1 MYLANAWENH
11 MLLKLKHGRA
21 ILPELLWKAD
31 LASVMGG
38 QGLCGPVPLA
48 DTGAALPRRAGQ
60 PWGPTESSDA
70 VCIFFPTYRQVLS
83 FSLWVFYI

>member
-11 MLLKLKHGRA
+11 ILLKLKHGRA

-48 DTGAALPRRAGQ
+48 DTGAALSVQASPGDLQRALMLFAF
-60 PWGPTESSDA
+60 SSPLIDK
-70 VCIFFPTYRQVLS
+70 S
-83 FSLWVFYI
+83 